1 MVRQNEGENIHDTST
16 KEVYNIFFL
25 DVVKMKMDL
34 VEDILYDKH
43 LLAQVLPKR

>member
-1 MVRQNEGENIHDTST
+1 MKGKIFMTHAT

-43 LLAQVLPKR
+43 LLAQVLPKRW